1 MKITPEIDNITSRV
15 DRIETEK
22 FYTTQSRVMEGCDCE
37 DCKYYEEE
45 FIKKP
50 MPFFKVLKECGV
62 DLGKNIDSEPTGAW
76 VIRENEEFIC
86 CEQAY
91 LVKGDFADI
100 TEATFELH
108 DGKFKTNI
116 KIHKVDEASLILYV
130 TIE

>member
-1 MKITPEIDNITSRV
+1 MKMIPEIDNITSKI

-22 FYTTQSRVMEGCDCE
+22 FYTAQSRVMQGCDCE

-50 MPFFKVLKECGV
+50 IAIFKILKEYGV
-62 DLGKNIDSEPTGAW
+62 DLRKNVESEPTGAW
-76 VIRENEEFIC
+76 VVRDEEEFIC

-91 LVKGDFADI
+91 LLKGDFKDY
-100 TEATFELH
+100 TETTFEINH
-108 DGKFKTNI
+108 EKFKTNI
-116 KIHKVDEASLILYV
+116 QVHKVDEAALILYV